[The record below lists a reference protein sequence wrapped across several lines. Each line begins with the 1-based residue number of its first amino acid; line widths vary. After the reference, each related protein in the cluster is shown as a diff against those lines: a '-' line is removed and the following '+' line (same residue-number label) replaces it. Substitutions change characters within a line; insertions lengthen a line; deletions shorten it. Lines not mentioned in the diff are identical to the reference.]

1 MSDERR
7 RADRLPVDLG
17 GVLFLAGGRSVD
29 VRIRNMGAMGAL
41 VQILDLEVSVLEG
54 DRVVLEH
61 PTFAPDASPDDF
73 AAAQRIRSAGAV
85 VRVELDFE
93 VEGVKRE
100 LAVYFDG
107 GAEPEGYER

>member
-1 MSDERR
+1 M
-7 RADRLPVDLG
+7 P
-17 GVLFLAGGRSVD
+17 

-41 VQILDLEVSVLEG
+41 VQITDLEEAVLEG
-54 DRVVLEH
+54 ERAVLDH
-61 PTFAPDASPDDF
+61 PVFEGNATPETL
-73 AAAQRIRSAGAV
+73 AAAERVRTPCAV

-107 GAEPEGYER
+107 GARPEGYTE